1 MSVNNSKPFQHRAV
15 AAGVTKALIR
25 DVIHDFYGKVRQDV
39 MLGPIFENAIGG
51 NWDRHIEKVILFWT
65 TATRLDTGY
74 KARNFMPAH
83 MRHASIGT
91 EQLSRWLSLF
101 QETLAERCAPDTSDV
116 LFEIAERMAE
126 NIRVGLS
133 NRDAQLPRA

>member
-1 MSVNNSKPFQHRAV
+1 MSVTNSKPFQHRAV
-15 AAGVTKALIR
+15 AAGVTRALIH
-25 DVIHDFYGKVRQDV
+25 DVLHDFYGKVRQDA

-83 MRHASIGT
+83 MRHASIGA

-101 QETLAERCAPDTSDV
+101 QETLAERCTREASEV
-116 LFEIAERMAE
+116 LVDIAERMAE

-133 NRDAQLPRA
+133 HRDV